1 MIAQRWTMKQRR
13 PNSNDNTTVD
23 DEAKTDQQRSEN
35 GIRNANRS
43 RPSRKKEDGP
53 EAKTKG
59 RRNRVKAT
67 KGAPLETKDNLTK
80 RKKEMII

>member
-1 MIAQRWTMKQRR
+1 MKQRW

-35 GIRNANRS
+35 GVRNANRS
-43 RPSRKKEDGP
+43 RPSRKKEDGA
-53 EAKTKG
+53 EAKTNR

-67 KGAPLETKDNLTK
+67 KGEPLETKDNTTK
-80 RKKEMII
+80 RKER